1 LPLFVFEVSRMLQT
15 NRPRENETDV
25 SPYFGGGGDQED
37 LIIDIE
43 RLLGAVKRQYKVI
56 VFACVVG
63 VILGFVYILTAQPLY
78 TASTQILIDDQN
90 AKASDLETSLEVG
103 FDTAKIDSQ
112 VVLLRS
118 DRIAL
123 SVIEKLDLTNDV
135 AFLTARGSVIS
146 KGISGLRSL
155 LSASYWFP
163 DVSELSAEEKEQQTR
178 TALGI
183 LQGNLQVS
191 RVGLTYVLSISYTS
205 PSPHEAAKLANA
217 FGEAYILDQL
227 EAKYDA
233 TRRASDWLQR
243 RIQELKERSLATD
256 LAVQRFRAD
265 NNLVSADG
273 LLLGEQQLAD
283 MNSQLILSRA
293 ATAQAEARYRRIQDI
308 IDTGQMDAAVTEAL
322 NNSVIADLRSKF
334 LEASKRYAEIS
345 QKLGANHVQA
355 LKFKSDMSEYQ
366 KVIFDEL
373 GRIAQSYRSDFEISK
388 SRESSL
394 ESSLSSLI
402 GESATT
408 NETLVSLREL
418 ERESETYRNLYQTFL
433 QRYQETVQQQSFPIT
448 EARVISNARAPSRPS
463 SPKKPLILAL
473 SFILGG
479 MIGTGFGALRE
490 FRDRGVRTGQQVR
503 ERLGLEFLGIL
514 PVLPHRT
521 LKSSNNLG
529 GDKDKSKRFIQPA
542 DAVMRQSLDAPLSGF
557 AETLRA
563 AKIAADLMVGEKQ
576 SKILGTVSV
585 FPGEGKSTVSKNFA
599 SLLANLGAKTLLID
613 CDLRNPGLTRG
624 VAKDAETGLLE
635 VLLDEKD
642 LRSSLL
648 VEPDSKLFVLPAVV
662 RQRISHTS
670 ELLASPAMKRLFREA
685 SEAFDYIIVDLP
697 PMAPVVDVR
706 AIADQIDAFLFVVE
720 WGKTPR
726 QTIRTTL
733 SHDRRF
739 SEKCLGVVLNKVD
752 TQAQKL
758 YEKYNSEGYQ
768 YSAYSRYYSE

>member
-1 LPLFVFEVSRMLQT
+1 MLQT
-15 NRPRENETDV
+15 NKPHAGGQDG
-25 SPYFGGGGDQED
+25 SAYFGSQGDQEE
-37 LIIDIE
+37 LVIDIE
-43 RLLGAVKRQYKVI
+43 RLWGAFKRQYKLI
-56 VFACVVG
+56 VFCCVVG
-63 VILGFVYILTAQPLY
+63 IVLGLVYILTAQPLY

-90 AKASDLETSLEVG
+90 SKTTDLETSLNVG

-112 VVLLRS
+112 VELLRS
-118 DRIAL
+118 ERIAL
-123 SVIEKLDLTNDV
+123 SVIEKLALTNDV
-135 AFLTARGSVIS
+135 AFLNARGSVIS

-155 LSASYWFP
+155 LSIDYWLP
-163 DVSELSAEEKEQQTR
+163 VDGELSAEERDRKTR
-178 TALGI
+178 AALAI
-183 LQGNLQVS
+183 LGDNLDVR
-191 RVGLTYVLSISYTS
+191 RVGITYVLSINYTS
-205 PSPHEAAKLANA
+205 PSPAEAARLANA
-217 FGEAYILDQL
+217 FGEAYLLDQL

-243 RIQELKERSLATD
+243 RIEGLKESSLATD
-256 LAVQRFRAD
+256 LAVQRFRAE

-355 LKFKSDMSEYQ
+355 LKFKSDMIEYQ

-373 GRIAQSYRSDFEISK
+373 GRIAQSYRSDFEIAK
-388 SRESSL
+388 SRELSL
-394 ESSLSSLI
+394 EGSLSSLI

-408 NETLVSLREL
+408 NETLVALREL

-448 EARVISNARAPSRPS
+448 EARVISSARPPSGPS
-463 SPKKPLILAL
+463 APKKAL
-473 SFILGG
+473 VLVFSLVLGG
-479 MIGTGFGALRE
+479 MAGTGFGALRE
-490 FRDRGVRTGQQVR
+490 FRDRGVRTGEQVR

-514 PVLPHRT
+514 PILPH
-521 LKSSNNLG
+521 KPVKASKNLD
-529 GDKDKSKRFIQPA
+529 GDKDKSRRFVQPS
-542 DAVMRQSLDAPLSGF
+542 DTVMRQSLDAPLSGF
-557 AETLRA
+557 AETLRS
-563 AKIAADLMVGEKQ
+563 AKIAADLMLGDKQ
-576 SKILGTVSV
+576 SKILGTVSI

-624 VAKDAETGLLE
+624 IANQAESGLLE
-635 VLLDEKD
+635 VLLEEQD
-642 LRSSLL
+642 LKSSLL

-662 RQRISHTS
+662 RQRVSHTS
-670 ELLASPAMKRLFREA
+670 ELLASPAMKRLLREA

-697 PMAPVVDVR
+697 PLAPVVDVR

-726 QTIRTTL
+726 QTIRSTL

-768 YSAYSRYYSE
+768 HSSYSRYYSE